1 MLLLDDI
8 FVYGDIFFSLAVF
21 FFLLSPS
28 VSQLPG
34 VVGSTA
40 RGRPGSRGGPEGGVR
55 REASNGAQSG
65 APRVQRAPRR
75 AANDSRK
82 I

>member
-21 FFLLSPS
+21 FFWLSPS